1 MKVNKMVFTFSSLP
15 ENVTISRMLLSAVGS
30 QLNLPINELE
40 NSASCCIR
48 GCSNSI
54 IHGYKNN
61 PGLCHLGGGIKS
73 EKLQFK

>member
-15 ENVTISRMLLSAVGS
+15 ENVTISRMLLSALGS

-40 NSASCCIR
+40 ELKVAVSEAV
-48 GCSNSI
+48 SNSI

-61 PGLCHLGGGIKS
+61 P
-73 EKLQFK
+73 EAFVT